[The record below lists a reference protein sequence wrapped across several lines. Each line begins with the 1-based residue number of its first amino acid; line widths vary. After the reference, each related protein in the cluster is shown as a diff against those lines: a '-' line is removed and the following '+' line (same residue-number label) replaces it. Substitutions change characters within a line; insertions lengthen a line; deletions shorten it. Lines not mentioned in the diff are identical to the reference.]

1 MSSPALAIGSTP
13 GPVVRSNKQHPLVVT
28 LRRYADHLGDFA
40 KPLLEAAEK
49 INEIAS
55 FDDAARRQLV
65 VSAIDVGCSA
75 LEEIADET
83 ELSESTVER
92 IWSELLEDGEYEE
105 RPIRLKTDMSRG
117 RRVYG
122 LFKKTSKTGS
132 SYSRFQGTSH
142 YHNPDPVDF

>member
-13 GPVVRSNKQHPLVVT
+13 GAVARSTKQHPLVVT
-28 LRRYADHLGDFA
+28 LRRYADHLGDFS

-55 FDDAARRQLV
+55 SDDNARRQLV
-65 VSAIDVGCSA
+65 MSAIDVGCSA
-75 LEEIADET
+75 LEEIVDET
-83 ELSESTVER
+83 ELPEATVER
-92 IWSELLEDGEYEE
+92 IWNELLEDGEYEQ
-105 RPIRLKTDMSRG
+105 RPIRLKTDVSRG

-122 LFKKTSKTGS
+122 LFKKNSKIGS
-132 SYSRFQGTSH
+132 SYSSFRSTTH